1 VTPPDR
7 LSETIDRL
15 RSGLLDAR
23 EPTGHWVGRL
33 ATSALSTAT
42 AAIALHLTDADA
54 HHGMIVGALDWL
66 AANPNDDGGYGDTT
80 ASKSN
85 INTTALCWAAFSAA
99 PETRSAWDAAE
110 AGAERWLASRGGS
123 TDPDHLAETILAFYG
138 KDRTFSTPILTA
150 LSLMGRLGP
159 REEAFRRIPALP
171 FELAAVPQP
180 LWRWLG
186 LPVVSYALPALVAVG
201 QTRHHFA
208 PTRNPLT
215 GLARTLT
222 RRRTIRLVRTMQA
235 GSGGFLEAI
244 PLTSFVTACLTSI
257 GLRDHM
263 IVREALRFLREG
275 ARDDGGW
282 PIDTC
287 LETWVTTLS
296 VAAIDAGGDLG
307 EHLSVGNRQQIV
319 RWLTG
324 QQYDYV
330 HPFTNVPPGGFSWMN
345 ADGAVP
351 DADDTPGA
359 MLALKTLA
367 PTDPRAKSAAER
379 AARWLLAMQ
388 NRDGGMP
395 TFCRG
400 WGKLPFD
407 RSAADITAHALRAL
421 LAWRSE
427 FPAKLTQR
435 ANTAIAEMQ
444 RYLVKHQQ
452 PDGSWLPLWF
462 GNEWIDDDRNP
473 TYGTGRV
480 LTALTE
486 LPAPPPGAVSK
497 ASEWLRDAQNDDGS
511 WGGGPGGKPSI
522 EETGIALEALSRL
535 GLRTNL
541 PAPRHDLADAVA
553 RGAGWLIDA
562 TNVGRTTTPA
572 PIGLY
577 FAKLWYSEQL
587 YPAAF
592 ALPGLLHARRF
603 LSTAPVDE

>member
-7 LSETIDRL
+7 LTKTINRL
-15 RSGLLDAR
+15 RGDLLAAR
-23 EPTGHWVGRL
+23 VSDGHWVGRL

-54 HHGMIVGALDWL
+54 HRNMIVGALDWL
-66 AANPNDDGGYGDTT
+66 AAHPNDDGGYGDTT

-85 INTTALCWAAFSAA
+85 INTTALCWAAFAAA
-99 PETRSAWDAAE
+99 PRDRPEWRSAE

-159 REEAFRRIPALP
+159 REQAFRRIPALP

-201 QTRHHFA
+201 QTRHRFA
-208 PTRNPLT
+208 PTRCPVT
-215 GLARTLT
+215 RLARNLT
-222 RRRTIRLVRTMQA
+222 RKRTIRLVRTMQA
-235 GSGGFLEAI
+235 SSGGFLEAI

-263 IVREALRFLREG
+263 IVREALRFLHEGVRE
-275 ARDDGGW
+275 DGGW

-307 EHLSVGNRQQIV
+307 ENLSVGDRQQIV
-319 RWLTG
+319 HWLTA

-330 HPFTNVPPGGFSWMN
+330 HPFTSVPPGGFSWMN

-367 PTDPRAKSAAER
+367 PNDARAVAAAKR
-379 AARWLLAMQ
+379 AGRWLMALQ

-407 RSAADITAHALRAL
+407 RSAADITAHALRAM
-421 LAWRSE
+421 LAWRGE
-427 FPAKLTQR
+427 MPAKLAR
-435 ANTAIAEMQ
+435 RMNRAIADMTG
-444 RYLVKHQQ
+444 YLVKHQR

-480 LTALTE
+480 LTALAE
-486 LPAPPPGAVSK
+486 LPDPPAAALGK
-497 ASEWLRDAQNDDGS
+497 ASDWLLAAQCDNGS
-511 WGGGPGGKPSI
+511 WGGGPGGEPSI
-522 EETGIALEALSRL
+522 EETGIAIEALSRL
-535 GLRTNL
+535 GMRTNR
-541 PAPRHDLADAVA
+541 PAARHELADAVA

-562 TNVGRTTTPA
+562 TDTGRRTPPA

-587 YPAAF
+587 YPIVF
-592 ALPGLLHARRF
+592 GLSGLLHARRF
-603 LSTAPVDE
+603 LSTAPVEE